1 MWSYLEKTLSAE
13 DMETLTQN
21 QGEWQMNIDDSV
33 NKVNAE
39 ESDKAAGI
47 LALEMTKDR
56 VYELMDML
64 A

>member
-1 MWSYLEKTLSAE
+1 
-13 DMETLTQN
+13 
-21 QGEWQMNIDDSV
+21 MNIEDSV